1 MQILTEFC
9 ASDASHFIGTLH
21 DRLQGAKAVL
31 LRFFFLNFS
40 LCLPLL
46 YGGQVQLTSKVC
58 RLQDLENAEYIYSL
72 STQCGIFKFLA
83 CVCMD
88 VALHGFVFH
97 SRELLREPNVSL
109 DPSFGQL
116 LLETANYAALLQ
128 FRAFIYDDLHPASSC
143 R

>member
-1 MQILTEFC
+1 MLKLC
-9 ASDASHFIGTLH
+9 CLD
-21 DRLQGAKAVL
+21 
-31 LRFFFLNFS
+31 FFFINFS

-58 RLQDLENAEYIYSL
+58 RLQDLEKAEYICSL

-97 SRELLREPNVSL
+97 NRELLREPNAPL

-116 LLETANYAALLQ
+116 LLETANDAALLQ
-128 FRAFIYDDLHPASSC
+128 FHALFMMISIQPQAVDRMQCFISWVMWYMLLSSL
-143 R
+143 